1 MKKHA
6 KKGAIMLKFGLLG
19 EKLEHSQSPKLH
31 QQLMK
36 DKGIDG
42 TYELIEISKDVFE
55 DTFLSLKN
63 SDFRGVNVTIPY
75 KETVIPF
82 LDEISPQAKY
92 IGAVNTILFSNGKA
106 KGFNT
111 DYFGFRA
118 LFEHNNIKAKGCN
131 AIVLGAGGVAKAVQK
146 ALCDM
151 GIFDL
156 TVVSRGKENF
166 HNQYTVSYD
175 FYKEKRPKTDILVN
189 CTPVGMYP
197 NINASPLPKALMRA
211 KIAVDVIY
219 NPEETLFLKYAKE
232 LGMKTINGSLMLYE
246 QAAKAQ
252 EIWEN
257 ETL

>member
-1 MKKHA
+1 
-6 KKGAIMLKFGLLG
+6 MLKFGLLG
-19 EKLEHSQSPKLH
+19 EKLEHSESPKLH
-31 QQLMK
+31 QQLMEEK
-36 DKGIDG
+36 SIDG
-42 TYELIEISKDVFE
+42 TYELIEISKDTFQ
-55 DTFLSLKN
+55 DKFLSLKE
-63 SDFRGVNVTIPY
+63 SDYRGVNVTIPY

-118 LFEHNNIKAKGCN
+118 LFEQNDIKVKGLN

-151 GIFDL
+151 GVFDL

-197 NINASPLPKALMRA
+197 NINESPLSKTLINA

-219 NPEETLFLKYAKE
+219 NPEETLFLRYARE
-232 LGMKTINGSLMLYE
+232 LGIKTINGSLMLYE

-252 EIWEN
+252 EIWN
-257 ETL
+257 QETF

>member
-1 MKKHA
+1 
-6 KKGAIMLKFGLLG
+6 MLKFGLLG

-31 QQLMK
+31 EQLMK
-36 DKGIDG
+36 EKGIDG
-42 TYELIEISKDVFE
+42 TYELLEISKDAFE
-55 DTFLSLKN
+55 DTFLSLKKAG
-63 SDFRGVNVTIPY
+63 FRGVNVTIPY

-118 LFEHNNIKAKGCN
+118 LFEQNSIDIKGCN
-131 AIVLGAGGVAKAVQK
+131 AIVLGAGGVAKAVRK
-146 ALCDM
+146 ALLDM
-151 GIFDL
+151 GVFDL

-175 FYKEKRPKTDILVN
+175 FFKENRPKTDILVN
-189 CTPVGMYP
+189 CTPIGMYP
-197 NINASPLPKALMRA
+197 HTNDSPLPKGFMKA

-219 NPEETLFLKYAKE
+219 NPKETLFLKYAKE
-232 LGMKTINGSLMLYE
+232 LGIATINGDLMLQQ
-246 QAAKAQ
+246 QAVKAQ
-252 EIWEN
+252 EIWNN
-257 ETL
+257 EKTYPL